1 VPETD
6 PPPPPPA
13 AAAAAEDVLDIE
25 APLARDLVVLTPLSS
40 AKLDCLEDD
49 SLDNFVIAVIREP
62 DVEADVGRC
71 TRGGEDVVNPFLRLR
86 N

>member
-1 VPETD
+1 MPETD
-6 PPPPPPA
+6 PPPPPPPPPAA

-25 APLARDLVVLTPLSS
+25 TPLARDLVVLTPLSS

-71 TRGGEDVVNPFLRLR
+71 TRGGEDVVNPF
-86 N
+86 